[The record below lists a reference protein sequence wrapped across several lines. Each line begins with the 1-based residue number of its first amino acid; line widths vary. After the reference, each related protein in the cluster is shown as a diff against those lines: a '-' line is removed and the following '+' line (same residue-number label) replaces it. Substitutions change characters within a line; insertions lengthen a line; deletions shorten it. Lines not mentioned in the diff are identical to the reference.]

1 MTIIAILSI
10 AAVFLGLAYFRASL
24 MIWVAVT
31 VGMSAS
37 FLATPVVGMLAS
49 ALVLGENLTATNVTG
64 LVLIVAG
71 LGCVAISDI
80 RGPPAG

>member
-1 MTIIAILSI
+1 
-10 AAVFLGLAYFRASL
+10 
-24 MIWVAVT
+24 
-31 VGMSAS
+31 
-37 FLATPVVGMLAS
+37 MLAS

-64 LVLIVAG
+64 LALIVAG